1 MTPTIHRLMLS
12 ASRSYG
18 SSGHD
23 GGGGGDVVGG
33 GGMEVVMMVAVE
45 AVAVSGG

>member
-1 MTPTIHRLMLS
+1 MHRLTLS

-23 GGGGGDVVGG
+23 GGGGSDVVGG
-33 GGMEVVMMVAVE
+33 GGM
-45 AVAVSGG
+45 GWWQWRR